1 MISLVTFR
9 SDSNFRFPMQTDSSF
24 NFDGNP
30 LGSPSLAFYVN
41 QFMDAASARGLVFP
55 DSPTAD
61 GHIHRTPISGR
72 NGMDGAYLLRP
83 GPIPSGGYQNHADG
97 HGWVRWRADLGR
109 SLTPEEESAFYTQA
123 EADRIQFEAD
133 EAAHRS
139 AAAARAR
146 KLWESAT
153 PFGSH
158 PYLTTKKV
166 VSHGLRVRGET
177 LLIPLYDAD
186 GEITSLQFINPK
198 GGKLFLKH
206 GRKKGCSF
214 RIGEVTPGPIYIAEG
229 YATAASVHEA
239 TEGCVVVAFDAG
251 NLESV
256 AKAIRSKYP
265 GNEIVLCADDD
276 LSEGNPGLT
285 LASATARAVGG
296 RMVQPCWGD
305 RRSEK
310 ATDFND
316 MALDQGLEA
325 VRACIEGTTHEP
337 PPETTADV
345 VKRLAA
351 LAPLEYEQVRVQEA
365 AALGI
370 RVSALDKAVENERPI
385 GQATNHKPLV
395 FQEIEPWPE
404 PVDGAS
410 LLEEIRQAFN
420 RFVVADPAV
429 GIAIAL
435 WVAFTWL
442 ITWFKVAPLLV
453 FSSPEPRCGKTQA
466 IDFINRL
473 AYRALVASNISPA
486 AVYRVIEAFCPTLLI
501 DEADA
506 FMKENEELRGIINS
520 GHTRQTSYVWR
531 CVGEDQDPVPFSTWA
546 AKAIAG
552 IGHLSATIVDRSI
565 LVVLR
570 RKLQSERSERL
581 RHADP
586 RLFSD
591 LASKLARFAQ
601 DAGPFLAEARPS
613 LPDELHDRAQDN
625 WESLLA
631 IADLAGGDWPS
642 LARNAALKLSQ
653 DGAVSPSTSIELLA
667 DIRGAFLAKKVEKIT
682 TEDLIKELASDS
694 SKAWGEYSHGK
705 PITARQLGKRLGEFG
720 IHSKSI
726 KVGGRS
732 PKGYVRVEFLEVF
745 DRYLPPVEGI
755 PAPPPAPTKPQS
767 ETPGCGKVAEADP
780 ATTQGDLVAEDSAT
794 SDPVAT
800 AGPAPD
806 LGGCGT
812 ADATTGPV
820 EAPGTPGAAPRKGRP
835 F

>member
-1 MISLVTFR
+1 MKIDSTFNIN
-9 SDSNFRFPMQTDSSF
+9 D
-24 NFDGNP
+24 NP
-30 LGSPSLAFYVN
+30 PGSTCPAKYLK
-41 QFMDAASARGLVFP
+41 QFVDAASQRGLVYSDP
-55 DSPTAD
+55 PVAD
-61 GHIHRTPISGR
+61 GHIHRIPIFGRSGV
-72 NGMDGAYLLRP
+72 DGAYLLRP
-83 GPIPSGGYQNHADG
+83 GPIPSGGFQNHADG
-97 HGWVRWRADLGR
+97 LGWARWRADLGR
-109 SLTPEEESAFYTQA
+109 SLTSEEEADIHAQA
-123 EADRIQFEAD
+123 VADLAQFEAD
-133 EAAHRS
+133 DAEHKA
-139 AAAARAR
+139 AAAARAVH
-146 KLWESAT
+146 LWETAA
-153 PFGSH
+153 PCDGH
-158 PYLTTKKV
+158 PYLTTKQV
-166 VSHGLRVRGET
+166 GSHGLRVRRDT
-177 LLIPLYDAD
+177 LLVPVCSGD
-186 GEITSLQFINPK
+186 GEITSLQFISPT
-198 GGKLFLKH
+198 GGKLFLKQ
-206 GRKKGCSF
+206 GRKKGCSYL
-214 RIGEVTPGPIYIAEG
+214 IGEIGSGPVYIAEG
-229 YATAASVHEA
+229 YATSATIHEA
-239 TEGCVVVAFDAG
+239 TNQGVFVAFDAG
-251 NLESV
+251 NLEPV
-256 AKAIRSKYP
+256 ANVVRLKYP
-265 GNEIVLCADDD
+265 GHEIVLCADDD

-285 LASATARAVGG
+285 LASAAARAVGG
-296 RMVQPCWGD
+296 RVVQPNWGD
-305 RRSEK
+305 RRPEK

-316 MALDQGLEA
+316 MALDRGIEA
-325 VRACIEGTTHEP
+325 VRACIEGTTIEP
-337 PPETTADV
+337 TPETTAEV

-351 LAPLEYEQVRVQEA
+351 LAPLEYEQARVQEA

-370 RVSALDKAVENERPI
+370 RVSALDKAVEDERPS
-385 GQATNHKPLV
+385 GQATNHKPFV

-435 WVAFTWL
+435 WVTFTWL
-442 ITWFKVAPLLV
+442 IAWFKVAPLLV

-466 IDFINRL
+466 MDFINRL

-506 FMKENEELRGIINS
+506 FMKDNEELRGIINS

-531 CVGEDQDPVPFSTWA
+531 CVGEDLDPVPFSTWA

-565 LVVLR
+565 VVVLR
-570 RKLQSERSERL
+570 RKLQSESSERL

-591 LASKLARFAQ
+591 LACKLARFAQ

-653 DGAVSPSTSIELLA
+653 DGVGSPSTSIELLA

-682 TEDLIKELASDS
+682 TEDLIKELVSDS
-694 SKAWGEYSHGK
+694 SKAWVEYAHGK

-726 KVGGRS
+726 KIGGRS
-732 PKGYVRVEFLEVF
+732 PKGYVHLDFLDVF
-745 DRYLPPVEGI
+745 DRYLPSVEGVS
-755 PAPPPAPTKPQS
+755 APPPAPNKPSS
-767 ETPGCGKVAEADP
+767 EAPGCGKVAEADAA
-780 ATTQGDLVAEDSAT
+780 ATQDEPVAEDSAT
-794 SDPVAT
+794 SDPEAT
-800 AGPAPD
+800 AEPAPD

-812 ADATTGPV
+812 ADATTVPG
-820 EAPGTPGAAPRKGRP
+820 EAPGTSGAAPRKGRP